1 MVNVNEDDV
10 NFSIGAVEKIRNL
23 EAIAKIRKEI
33 NKKDC
38 ASTFIKKA
46 ALADGSFTH
55 AIFSL
60 EIGVK
65 ANGDGPFCNRVRTA
79 V

>member
-38 ASTFIKKA
+38 AST
-46 ALADGSFTH
+46 
-55 AIFSL
+55 
-60 EIGVK
+60 
-65 ANGDGPFCNRVRTA
+65 
-79 V
+79 